1 MLVMNFLRALADLG
15 FYYSFAGVL
24 STYAGGRL
32 VLTVLLFQS
41 ACFGVSSAL
50 RRSRAA
56 RTAVLIPGLILI
68 FLPVPL
74 ADRIVSIPPMLY
86 LAYLA
91 WTGSYQISW
100 RRQVNQLTLFG
111 KVFLAAGWV
120 MTLGFW
126 EAFLSAGI
134 PAALLTAAA
143 SVLLTR
149 SLRHT
154 PEVYLQ
160 RGYQLINIASILLL
174 AAAALVLGSEQAVRT
189 AASALSSIFSTVVS
203 PVLQIAGMAVQHFF
217 ALVLALLKL
226 FSGDPKPDGEQPS
239 LNLAEKA
246 LEEELVRLEEG
257 PLSEDFSGFISGAVL
272 AAEIIAAAVV
282 LFLLFRWMAR
292 RWYGGGAKS
301 APVMVQSGIPEQ
313 RRPPGRVQG
322 GLYAYQIRR
331 QYRAF
336 LRLGRSRGLL
346 REISDTSTDVGEKS
360 LDIFHSEEALT
371 ELRDIYQKARYH
383 GAADRKDYAQFKRLL
398 NALKKAKDNS

>member
-1 MLVMNFLRALADLG
+1 M
-15 FYYSFAGVL
+15 
-24 STYAGGRL
+24 
-32 VLTVLLFQS
+32 
-41 ACFGVSSAL
+41 
-50 RRSRAA
+50 
-56 RTAVLIPGLILI
+56 
-68 FLPVPL
+68 
-74 ADRIVSIPPMLY
+74 
-86 LAYLA
+86 
-91 WTGSYQISW
+91 
-100 RRQVNQLTLFG
+100 
-111 KVFLAAGWV
+111 
-120 MTLGFW
+120 
-126 EAFLSAGI
+126 
-134 PAALLTAAA
+134 
-143 SVLLTR
+143 
-149 SLRHT
+149 
-154 PEVYLQ
+154 
-160 RGYQLINIASILLL
+160 

-257 PLSEDFSGFISGAVL
+257 PLSEDFSGFINGAVL

-301 APVMVQSGIPEQ
+301 APVMVQSSIPEP
-313 RRPPGRVQG
+313 RRPSGRVQG